1 LYLFAHEF
9 LSLVCNA
16 FPSQNILE
24 QALKLDFNMKKVIY
38 KTDGTK

>member
-1 LYLFAHEF
+1 LLAHEF

-16 FPSQNILE
+16 LPSQNILE
-24 QALKLDFNMKKVIY
+24 QALKLDFNMKKVIC